1 MNLESMID
9 QIFDIGRFV
18 FRLMVIA
25 CCGAVIACGGVI
37 IASLL
42 ALLFP

>member
-1 MNLESMID
+1 MNLESILD

-25 CCGAVIACGGVI
+25 CGGAVIACGGVI

>member
-1 MNLESMID
+1 MNRESKID
-9 QIFDIGRFV
+9 QIFDIMLFV

-25 CCGAVIACGGVI
+25 CGGAVIACGGVI